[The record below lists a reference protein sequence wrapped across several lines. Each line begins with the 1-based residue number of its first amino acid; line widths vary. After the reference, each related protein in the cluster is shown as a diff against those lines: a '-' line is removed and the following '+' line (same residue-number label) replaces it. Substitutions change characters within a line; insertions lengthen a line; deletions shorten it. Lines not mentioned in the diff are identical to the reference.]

1 MGLINLYTDLK
12 SLKFGKDRIGGGSS
26 NQPYIKTPI
35 PEKIGE
41 FGYLNQDFIL
51 RGGSKALTD
60 SALDVVRL
68 GKYFT
73 DVRNPSGILFT
84 IKQNLLSRMAVRTQA
99 SGKILNEGI
108 YTPLSTLAEAGGVAF
123 GLHVNKQGLN
133 PFGGI
138 GGINTYSDTIRLAKD
153 ESVFDSHDRLSV
165 LYGYKIL
172 NDESTLSFIN
182 SYISL

>member
-51 RGGSKALTD
+51 RGGSKAATD

-73 DVRNPSGILFT
+73 DVRNQSGILFT
-84 IKQNLLSRMAVRTQA
+84 IKQNLLSRMAVSTQA
-99 SGKILNEGI
+99 STGILNNGI
-108 YTPLSTLAEAGGVAF
+108 YFSPG
-123 GLHVNKQGLN
+123 
-133 PFGGI
+133 
-138 GGINTYSDTIRLAKD
+138 
-153 ESVFDSHDRLSV
+153 
-165 LYGYKIL
+165 
-172 NDESTLSFIN
+172 
-182 SYISL
+182 